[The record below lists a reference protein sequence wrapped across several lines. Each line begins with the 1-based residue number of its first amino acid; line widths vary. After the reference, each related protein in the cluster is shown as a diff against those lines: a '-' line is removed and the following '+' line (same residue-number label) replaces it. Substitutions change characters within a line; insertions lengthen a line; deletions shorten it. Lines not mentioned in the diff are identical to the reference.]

1 MSAPAPILVE
11 WDGDAFVPVSTSWA
25 RRADQHYT
33 VHERYNIAPVEERS
47 QRSHNHFFAVVAD
60 AWRNLP
66 EEYADQFPSETHF
79 RRWLLIKAGYRD
91 ERTIVCTSNADA
103 QRVAAFIKPL
113 DEYAVV
119 AVRDN
124 VVIHWTAKS
133 QSVRAMKSKDFQG
146 SKEACFD
153 VMAKMLGTTP
163 GELKQNSKD
172 AA

>member
-1 MSAPAPILVE
+1 MSAPAPILCQ
-11 WDGDAFVPVSTSWA
+11 WDGESFTPVSQTWA
-25 RRADQHYT
+25 RRADQHY
-33 VHERYNIAPVEERS
+33 VVGERYTIAPVEERS
-47 QRSHNHFFAVVAD
+47 QRSHNHFFAVIAD

-91 ERTIVCTSNADA
+91 ERTIVCASNAEA

-119 AVRDN
+119 VVRDS

-133 QSVRAMKSKDFQG
+133 QSARAMKSKEFQA

-153 VMAKMLGTTP
+153 VLAKMLGTTA
-163 GELKQNSKD
+163 GALKQNAKD